1 MNTISNSTRLRRGA
15 GALIAIILLAIL
27 AAPPHRTAIAGV
39 QGQAV
44 YDAALHT
51 YIANQM
57 EAYKIPGMSVAVVR
71 YGEVEFA
78 DGFGVANPAGEPVTA
93 DTPFLLASV
102 SKGITALAV
111 MQLVEAGELSLDDP
125 VREHLPW
132 FEVERGRGGEITV
145 AQLLY
150 QTSGLT
156 ELAGREANLRPDG
169 PDALEEAVRAIAA
182 EKLAFAPGE
191 GWEYS
196 NLNYDVLGLL
206 VQEVSGQP
214 YGDYIDTNIFAP
226 LEMDKSFASLEAART
241 GGAPGGYYPFF
252 GIPLV
257 FDGLMPYSRATLPS
271 AGLWSSADDLS
282 HYLIALLD
290 GGSYGGRS
298 LLSEAGVTALHTA
311 GHMFNDEQGYAM
323 GWTVN
328 HNFVLPELL
337 AGTGLEEFAGM
348 TILFHEGDGLSYKAM
363 AFLIPEIELG
373 VILLM
378 NTNDPT
384 VTSAFRFFGWDV
396 ALVALGAEAQYF
408 PPGEEFAVRYARW
421 IGAVVVLLL
430 AAGLGWML
438 RKLRRLRAGS
448 PPSPAERRG
457 AVLLAIA
464 AVLPAAYGLLILFPD
479 QSSSLPV
486 VIRYL
491 PDIGLLTLAGIALPV
506 GLAVVTAMLVA
517 GSRRQG

>member
-1 MNTISNSTRLRRGA
+1 MKTIHRFHFPQHGTG
-15 GALIAIILLAIL
+15 IFILFSVLTVL
-27 AAPPHRTAIAGV
+27 AGV
-39 QGQAV
+39 TASPASGWSPQEAI
-44 YDAALHT
+44 YETALRT
-51 YIANQM
+51 YIARQM
-57 EAYKIPGMSVAVVR
+57 EEYKIPGLALAIVR
-71 YGEVEFA
+71 DGDVQFME
-78 DGFGVANPAGEPVTA
+78 GFGIANAAGDPVTPE
-93 DTPFLLASV
+93 TPFLLASV

-125 VREHLPW
+125 VRAHLPW
-132 FEVERGRGGEITV
+132 FEVAGGRGGEIMV

-150 QTSGLT
+150 QTSGFT
-156 ELAGREANLRPDG
+156 ELGGREANLRPEG
-169 PDALEEAVRAIAA
+169 PDALEEAVRALAA
-182 EKLAFAPGE
+182 EELAFAPGE

-206 VQEVSGQP
+206 VQEISGQP

-226 LEMDKSFASLEAART
+226 LEMDNSFASLEEARS
-241 GGAPGGYYPFF
+241 GGAADGYYPFF

-257 FDGLMPYSRATLPS
+257 FDSLMPYSRATLPS
-271 AGLWSSADDLS
+271 AGLWSTAADMS
-282 HYLIALLD
+282 RYLIALFD
-290 GGSYGGRS
+290 GGESGPIS
-298 LLSEAGVTALHTA
+298 AAGLEALHTP
-311 GHMFNDEQGYAM
+311 GHMFDEEQGYAM

-328 HNFVLPELL
+328 HNFVAPEDLE
-337 AGTGLEEFAGM
+337 GTGLEEHAGD
-348 TILFHEGDGLSYKAM
+348 TILFHEGDGLNYKAM
-363 AFLIPEIELG
+363 AFLIPEIEYG
-373 VILLM
+373 AILLM

-408 PPGEEFAVRYARW
+408 PPAEGFAIRNARW

-479 QSSSLPV
+479 QSTSLPL

-491 PDIGLLTLAGIALPV
+491 PDIGLLTLAMMALPV
-506 GLAVVTAMLVA
+506 GMAVAAGLYVA
-517 GSRRQG
+517 GSRRVDRA